1 MEKEK
6 RTRGITD
13 VLLILVI
20 TILAGTVLILAC
32 GASPMEAYGLFFRG
46 IFGTPAG
53 FAEIFVKACP
63 LILTGLGCAVAYRTG
78 FFNIG
83 AEGQFY
89 VGAMA
94 TTIVALNWTAVP
106 GIPRIILSLVIGF
119 LAGGVWALIA
129 AVCKAKFNISE
140 IIVTIMLN
148 YIAINFLGYA
158 VPLMYGGIGE
168 TIAEKSGILNI
179 GMEGVMLSGAFFSF
193 AGAWYSG
200 NLFVGLL
207 CGMAGGLIVSL
218 LHGLLSIT
226 LIQNQSVSGL
236 AINML
241 MLGVTSF
248 LFKLMSNGQGYQQ
261 IETFPNI
268 AVPGLSKIP
277 LIGDAFFNCDFLTYI
292 LYVLLI
298 LTWIFYKKTNL
309 GLSFMAVGEH
319 PRAAESAG
327 IQVKKYR
334 WIVMVFNGIL
344 GGIGGAYL
352 VLVQLGVFTEN
363 MISGRGYIALAT
375 VILGRYTPFGMFGAA
390 LLFGAANALQIRLQT
405 IGVSISPFLLA
416 ILPYALT
423 LIAMLGAAGKN
434 SEPEALA
441 KPYVKGSR

>member
-1 MEKEK
+1 M
-6 RTRGITD
+6 
-13 VLLILVI
+13 LQQ
-20 TILAGTVLILAC
+20 
-32 GASPMEAYGLFFRG
+32 
-46 IFGTPAG
+46 IFSLS
-53 FAEIFVKACP
+53 F
-63 LILTGLGCAVAYRTG
+63 
-78 FFNIG
+78 
-83 AEGQFY
+83 
-89 VGAMA
+89 M
-94 TTIVALNWTAVP
+94 TA
-106 GIPRIILSLVIGF
+106 F
-119 LAGGVWALIA
+119 LAA
-129 AVCKAKFNISE
+129 AVR
-140 IIVTIMLN
+140 L
-148 YIAINFLGYA
+148 A

-207 CGMAGGLIVSL
+207 CGMAGGLVVSL

-268 AVPGLSKIP
+268 AIPGLSKIP

-375 VILGRYTPFGMFGAA
+375 VILGRYTPFGMF
-390 LLFGAANALQIRLQT
+390 
-405 IGVSISPFLLA
+405 
-416 ILPYALT
+416 
-423 LIAMLGAAGKN
+423 
-434 SEPEALA
+434 
-441 KPYVKGSR
+441 

>member
-1 MEKEK
+1 M
-6 RTRGITD
+6 
-13 VLLILVI
+13 LQQ
-20 TILAGTVLILAC
+20 
-32 GASPMEAYGLFFRG
+32 
-46 IFGTPAG
+46 IFSLS
-53 FAEIFVKACP
+53 F
-63 LILTGLGCAVAYRTG
+63 
-78 FFNIG
+78 
-83 AEGQFY
+83 
-89 VGAMA
+89 M
-94 TTIVALNWTAVP
+94 TA
-106 GIPRIILSLVIGF
+106 F
-119 LAGGVWALIA
+119 LAA
-129 AVCKAKFNISE
+129 AVR
-140 IIVTIMLN
+140 L
-148 YIAINFLGYA
+148 A

-207 CGMAGGLIVSL
+207 CGMAGGLVVSL
-218 LHGLLSIT
+218 IHGLLSIT

-268 AVPGLSKIP
+268 AIPGLSKIP

-298 LTWIFYKKTNL
+298 LTWVFYKKTNL

-352 VLVQLGVFTEN
+352 VLVQLGVFT
-363 MISGRGYIALAT
+363 T

-434 SEPEALA
+434 SEPEALS

>member
-1 MEKEK
+1 M
-6 RTRGITD
+6 
-13 VLLILVI
+13 LQQ
-20 TILAGTVLILAC
+20 
-32 GASPMEAYGLFFRG
+32 
-46 IFGTPAG
+46 IFSLS
-53 FAEIFVKACP
+53 F
-63 LILTGLGCAVAYRTG
+63 
-78 FFNIG
+78 
-83 AEGQFY
+83 
-89 VGAMA
+89 M
-94 TTIVALNWTAVP
+94 TA
-106 GIPRIILSLVIGF
+106 F
-119 LAGGVWALIA
+119 LAA
-129 AVCKAKFNISE
+129 AVR
-140 IIVTIMLN
+140 L
-148 YIAINFLGYA
+148 A

-207 CGMAGGLIVSL
+207 CGMAGGLVVSL

-268 AVPGLSKIP
+268 AIPGLSKIP

-292 LYVLLI
+292 LYVLL
-298 LTWIFYKKTNL
+298 
-309 GLSFMAVGEH
+309 MAVGEH

-434 SEPEALA
+434 SEPEALS

>member
-1 MEKEK
+1 M
-6 RTRGITD
+6 
-13 VLLILVI
+13 LQQ
-20 TILAGTVLILAC
+20 
-32 GASPMEAYGLFFRG
+32 
-46 IFGTPAG
+46 IFSLS
-53 FAEIFVKACP
+53 F
-63 LILTGLGCAVAYRTG
+63 
-78 FFNIG
+78 
-83 AEGQFY
+83 
-89 VGAMA
+89 M
-94 TTIVALNWTAVP
+94 TA
-106 GIPRIILSLVIGF
+106 F
-119 LAGGVWALIA
+119 LAA
-129 AVCKAKFNISE
+129 AVR
-140 IIVTIMLN
+140 L
-148 YIAINFLGYA
+148 A

-200 NLFVGLL
+200 NLFL
-207 CGMAGGLIVSL
+207 CGMAGGLVVSL

-268 AVPGLSKIP
+268 AIPGLSKIP

>member
-1 MEKEK
+1 M
-6 RTRGITD
+6 
-13 VLLILVI
+13 LQQ
-20 TILAGTVLILAC
+20 
-32 GASPMEAYGLFFRG
+32 
-46 IFGTPAG
+46 IFSLS
-53 FAEIFVKACP
+53 F
-63 LILTGLGCAVAYRTG
+63 
-78 FFNIG
+78 
-83 AEGQFY
+83 
-89 VGAMA
+89 M
-94 TTIVALNWTAVP
+94 TA
-106 GIPRIILSLVIGF
+106 F
-119 LAGGVWALIA
+119 LAA
-129 AVCKAKFNISE
+129 AVR
-140 IIVTIMLN
+140 L
-148 YIAINFLGYA
+148 A

-207 CGMAGGLIVSL
+207 CGMAGGLVVSL

-268 AVPGLSKIP
+268 AIPGLSKIP

-298 LTWIFYKKTNL
+298 LTWVFYKKTNL

-390 LLFGAANALQIRLQT
+390 LLFGAANALQIRLQAV
-405 IGVSISPFLLA
+405 GVPLPAQALA
-416 ILPYALT
+416 MLPYIIT
-423 LIAMLGAAGKN
+423 LIALLGSIGRSN
-434 SEPEALA
+434 EPESLS
-441 KPYVKGSR
+441 KPYIRGSR

>member
-1 MEKEK
+1 M
-6 RTRGITD
+6 
-13 VLLILVI
+13 LQQ
-20 TILAGTVLILAC
+20 
-32 GASPMEAYGLFFRG
+32 
-46 IFGTPAG
+46 IFSLS
-53 FAEIFVKACP
+53 F
-63 LILTGLGCAVAYRTG
+63 
-78 FFNIG
+78 
-83 AEGQFY
+83 
-89 VGAMA
+89 M
-94 TTIVALNWTAVP
+94 TA
-106 GIPRIILSLVIGF
+106 F
-119 LAGGVWALIA
+119 LAA
-129 AVCKAKFNISE
+129 AVR
-140 IIVTIMLN
+140 L
-148 YIAINFLGYA
+148 A

-207 CGMAGGLIVSL
+207 CGMAGGLVVSL

-268 AVPGLSKIP
+268 AIPGLSKIP

-298 LTWIFYKKTNL
+298 LTWVFYKKTNL

-352 VLVQLGVFTEN
+352 VLVQLGVFTDDFRPWLYCSCN
-363 MISGRGYIALAT
+363 CYSWTLHTFWNVWSGSFVRSCQCPADSSPDHRRIHFPIPSGNFAICADPYC
-375 VILGRYTPFGMFGAA
+375 
-390 LLFGAANALQIRLQT
+390 NAWCCRKEQ
-405 IGVSISPFLLA
+405 
-416 ILPYALT
+416 
-423 LIAMLGAAGKN
+423 
-434 SEPEALA
+434 
-441 KPYVKGSR
+441 